1 MKGHTLRITFDFE
14 PGSCFDL
21 YERIAFWDSPDTIQ
35 FFKEH
40 GYTLYKRIG
49 KDDYLSA
56 STEPALP
63 FQDFAEGV
71 YPYSYYD
78 ARTVDSD
85 PTPLRASEPGA
96 KVAFAQDSLNRHV
109 AIKLVRDGTEEYRIM
124 RFLSQQRLETLKDN
138 CVVPVLELLPVEGF
152 WFAVM
157 PRRPQRS
164 FELNHLA
171 DHDFRWG
178 ESPQNPPPK
187 IVQDVLGFMH
197 GMLKGLAFLHEH
209 NISHGDMH
217 EGNLLINHFCDVTF
231 QGSSNIRQDLR
242 FQQSLSY
249 CVFDFD
255 FAVMLSPDEDR
266 GNFRLPCE
274 RSYGTFA
281 KIKDTYQGELDYNP
295 FVFDVGNVGVTF
307 CRLYQHLTKEIP
319 FLAPLLDKMTTR
331 DLDRRFKA
339 SEALRF
345 FEDMTSQLSQSE
357 LEVQT
362 PQRERGEQLSYDLY
376 DRWSHVPVDFARK
389 WEIYKEPP
397 LPWTT
402 KVLRWLCERRWGH
415 YIVAIIRRFLSGM
428 ISFPRRVHTHFV
440 GFRIRG

>member
-1 MKGHTLRITFDFE
+1 RI
-14 PGSCFDL
+14 S
-21 YERIAFWDSPDTIQ
+21 FWDSPDTVQ
-35 FFKEH
+35 FFQEH

-49 KDDYLSA
+49 KDDYLSP

-78 ARTVDSD
+78 AQCLDSD
-85 PTPLRASEPGA
+85 PTPLRASEPRA
-96 KVAFAQDSLNRHV
+96 MVAFGQDSLNRHV
-109 AIKLVRDGTEEYRIM
+109 AIKPVRDGTDEYRIM

-138 CVVPVLELLPVEGF
+138 CVVPVLNLLPVEGF

-157 PRRPQRS
+157 PR
-164 FELNHLA
+164 
-171 DHDFRWG
+171 WG
-178 ESPQNPPPK
+178 NSPQNPHPK
-187 IVQDVLGFMH
+187 IVQDVLGFIH
-197 GMLKGLAFLHEH
+197 GMLKVRGIAFLHEH
-209 NISHGDMH
+209 NISHGDIH
-217 EGNLLINHFCDVTF
+217 EGNFLINHFCDVTF
-231 QGSSNIRQDLR
+231 QRSSRTRQDLR
-242 FQQSLSY
+242 SRKSLSY

-281 KIKDTYQGELDYNP
+281 RIKDTYQGELDYNP

-319 FLAPLLDKMTTR
+319 LLAPLLDKMTAR
-331 DLDRRFKA
+331 DLDRRFTA

-376 DRWSHVPVDFARK
+376 DRWSRVPADFARK

-402 KVLRWLCERRWGH
+402 KVLCWLCERRWGH

-428 ISFPRRVHTHFV
+428 ISFPRQVHTHFV
-440 GFRIRG
+440 GFRIHG